1 MHRITARAAGGLVLL
16 LAVGLASSGCLTVQ
30 VGRGKPEPLVE
41 KVVFGERGR
50 KILLL
55 DVDGML
61 SEQSQS
67 GTLGMGG
74 RESVVARVREQ
85 LERAARDGQ
94 IEALIVRV
102 NSPGGTATAS
112 EILHQEIA
120 RFKRDADVPVVA
132 QLMGVAASGG
142 YYVAMAADTVRAYPT
157 TITGSIGVLFA
168 GVNVSGLMDKLGVTD
183 QTLTSGAFKDAGS
196 PLRPMTEA
204 ERTQLTSVLEDLF
217 ERFLDVVAEGRPG
230 LSRDEIA
237 RLADGRIFSARQALE
252 AGLVD
257 AIGDL
262 PSAVEAAKEKAG
274 LEQARVVVYHRPHE
288 LRENLF
294 SPGASALA
302 PPFGAGPGVAPAALL
317 PRPAFLYLWWPGE
330 P

>member
-1 MHRITARAAGGLVLL
+1 VERIATRTVGKLVLL
-16 LAVGLASSGCLTVQ
+16 PLLALLAGGCLTIE
-30 VGRGKPEPLVE
+30 VGRGKPAPLVE

-55 DVDGML
+55 DVDGVL
-61 SEQSQS
+61 SEQGRS
-67 GTLGMGG
+67 GPLGIGG
-74 RESVVARVREQ
+74 RESIVARIREQ
-85 LERAARDGQ
+85 LERAAKDDQ
-94 IEALIVRV
+94 IRALIVRV

-112 EILHQEIA
+112 DILHQEIA
-120 RFKRDADVPVVA
+120 RFKADSGVPVVA

-168 GVNVSGLMDKLGVTD
+168 GVNVSGLMGRLGITD
-183 QTLTSGAFKDAGS
+183 QTLTSGEFKDAGS
-196 PLRPMTEA
+196 PLRPMSDP
-204 ERTQLTSVLEDLF
+204 ERQQLRSVLEDLF
-217 ERFLDVVAEGRPG
+217 ERFLDVVDEGRPALARG
-230 LSRDEIA
+230 EVE
-237 RLADGRIFSARQALE
+237 RLADGRVYSARQALE

-257 AIGDL
+257 AVGDL
-262 PSAVEAAKEKAG
+262 PAAVEVAKEKAG
-274 LEQARVVVYHRPHE
+274 LEEARVVIYHRPHE

-294 SPGASALA
+294 SPGPSAREPWDA
-302 PPFGAGPGVAPAALL
+302 GARATLGELL